1 MKGHQVC
8 LAYEGCGISVICL
21 WKILLAAVTDFLFLP
36 FGFVPF
42 PLWGPGHVR
51 MHVWPFVWQNLT
63 NLTENNR
70 VLPSTCAL
78 TAIQDSET
86 SCPSLELE
94 VCPWTSASWTCVSW
108 MWPLGEW
115 LNTPCPKLCP
125 TELFFSSKHFTKQ
138 NKLREEWS
146 PVVCSS
152 ESPGFAGDL
161 YFSFK
166 TSVVIVGLLGFLFS
180 VRAT

>member
-1 MKGHQVC
+1 MVFQSFASERLC
-8 LAYEGCGISVICL
+8 WLL
-21 WKILLAAVTDFLFLP
+21 WETFCS
-36 FGFVPF
+36 F
-42 PLWGPGHVR
+42 PLGLYLFHC
-51 MHVWPFVWQNLT
+51 
-63 NLTENNR
+63 E
-70 VLPSTCAL
+70 VLGMLGCMCDL
-78 TAIQDSET
+78 LCGRTAEQTQLRTTVYCLLPVLFQLFCQDSET

-94 VCPWTSASWTCVSW
+94 ICPWASGARTRVSW
-108 MWPLGEW
+108 SWLLGEW

-125 TELFFSSKHFTKQ
+125 TELFFPSKHFTKQ
-138 NKLREEWS
+138 NKLREKWS

-166 TSVVIVGLLGFLFS
+166 TWVVIVGLLGFLFS